1 MGVSWWVSGLL
12 GASDGWL
19 VAPTNTNTSNRPP
32 TFQCESMRISAIPLL
47 KVGVWVMKYKN
58 QYPRRNNKYVC
69 AKKSPTIPNEKKQQR
84 CTSTTIPSANKICS
98 FYDDVLYILLLYG
111 FALNIFPSWK
121 RWVELKLSR
130 AGHRR
135 KRSARSER
143 RKRKHALCW
152 CGRDCRRGIWRGL
165 PAVLKTLGNTT
176 LAT

>member
-19 VAPTNTNTSNRPP
+19 VAPTNTNTSHRPP

-84 CTSTTIPSANKICS
+84 CTSTTKIDQARTKFPVFTTTCCIPIYYCCTDSCS
-98 FYDDVLYILLLYG
+98 MF
-111 FALNIFPSWK
+111 FP
-121 RWVELKLSR
+121 VENGMPS
-130 AGHRR
+130 
-135 KRSARSER
+135 
-143 RKRKHALCW
+143 
-152 CGRDCRRGIWRGL
+152 
-165 PAVLKTLGNTT
+165 
-176 LAT
+176 